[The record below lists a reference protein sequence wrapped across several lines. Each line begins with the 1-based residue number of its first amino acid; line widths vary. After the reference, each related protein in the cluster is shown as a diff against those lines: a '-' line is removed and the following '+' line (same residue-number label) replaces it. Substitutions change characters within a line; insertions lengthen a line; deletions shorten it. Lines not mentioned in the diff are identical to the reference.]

1 MLKFHIVPINRSPVE
16 EICDLQVQLQ
26 ITYSGSTEKNGL
38 LYVTPE
44 MVNEDEVRLNFGQI
58 RKSLDEAEK
67 RALALLAENR
77 A

>member
-1 MLKFHIVPINRSPVE
+1 MLKFHIVSINTSPVE
-16 EICDLQVQLQ
+16 DICDLQVQLQ
-26 ITYSGSTEKNGL
+26 ITYSGSREKNGL

-44 MVNEDEVRLNFGQI
+44 MVNEDEVRLSFGQI

>member
-1 MLKFHIVPINRSPVE
+1 M
-16 EICDLQVQLQ
+16 Q
-26 ITYSGSTEKNGL
+26 ITYSGSREKNGL

-44 MVNEDEVRLNFGQI
+44 MVNEDEVRLSFGQI

>member
-1 MLKFHIVPINRSPVE
+1 MLRFHIVSTNTSPVE
-16 EICDLQVQLQ
+16 EICDLQVRLQ
-26 ITYSGSTEKNGL
+26 ITYLGSREKNGL

-44 MVNEDEVRLNFGQI
+44 MVNEDEVRFSFSQI
-58 RKSLDEAEK
+58 RKSLDDAEK